1 MKKFNAKLMLFGE
14 YGVMLG
20 AEALAV
26 PLPYFTGSLEFSEG
40 ADISASQ
47 AELEQFVSYFIH
59 HELNLQMNYPLN
71 LEELQRDVEKG
82 LFFDS
87 DIPLQYGVGSSGA
100 LCAAIYEH
108 YGKYRA
114 SFDVLKKKKNILSVL
129 KKDFSVMESYF
140 HGKSSGFD
148 PLASFI
154 NRPVMLSGSAIT
166 LPTFSSPEA
175 GYSVF
180 LIDTAIQSSTSPLV
194 RLFMEKM
201 KNPQFKKQFNNVFI
215 PANKLAIN
223 AFLSGNFQKL
233 FEQLKLISNFQ
244 IENMREMIPA
254 EFQTVW
260 RQMQDEGIF
269 LKLLGSG
276 GGGYLLA
283 FVTDRKKLP
292 VELKS
297 LQVF

>member
-1 MKKFNAKLMLFGE
+1 MKRFNAKLMLFGE

-26 PLPYFTGSLEFSEG
+26 PFPRFTGSLEFSEG
-40 ADISASQ
+40 ADVKSSQ
-47 AELEQFVSYFIH
+47 AELEQFVSYFNH
-59 HELNLQMNYPLN
+59 HELNRQMNYPLN
-71 LEELQRDVEKG
+71 LKGLQRDLEKG
-82 LFFDS
+82 LYFNS

-166 LPTFSSPEA
+166 LPTFSAPKA
-175 GYSVF
+175 GYSVY

-194 RLFMEKM
+194 RLFMQKM
-201 KNPQFKKQFNNVFI
+201 KNSQFEQQFNDIFI

-223 AFLSGNFQKL
+223 AFLSGNSHELFQ
-233 FEQLKLISNFQ
+233 QLKLISNFQ

-260 RQMQDEGIF
+260 RQMQDEEIF

-283 FVTDRKKLP
+283 FVKDGTKLDADLIS
-292 VELKS
+292 LK
-297 LQVF
+297 VF